1 MDISTLL
8 VTLEQQEQNI
18 SQLELEL
25 AQLQS
30 PGATFDKTEKVSG
43 RNIVPVFCH
52 LIYPEVGFGG
62 GYDRDN
68 QKGSRLEEMFFG

>member
-25 AQLQS
+25 AQLTS
-30 PGATFDKTEKVSG
+30 PGGPTFDNTEKVSG

-62 GYDRDN
+62 GYDIDN
-68 QKGSRLEEMFFG
+68 QKGSR